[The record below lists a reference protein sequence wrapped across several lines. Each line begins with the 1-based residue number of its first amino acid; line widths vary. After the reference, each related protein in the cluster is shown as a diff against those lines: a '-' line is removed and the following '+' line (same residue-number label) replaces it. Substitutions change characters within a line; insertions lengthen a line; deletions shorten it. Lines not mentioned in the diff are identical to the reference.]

1 MSKTRDN
8 YQLTGGTVE
17 ELKRSLNFLLQRFAD
32 RMDKIEGIRG
42 SPKME
47 ASLNMSDNRI
57 TSLADPIS
65 AADAVS
71 LDDLTQGIDAI
82 VSDSVQVTGAWL
94 FSEVTSFEASIRVY
108 DANGELIHSFEGP
121 T

>member
-8 YQLTGGTVE
+8 YQLTGSTVE
-17 ELKRSLNFLLQRFAD
+17 EVKRSLNFLLQRFAD

-47 ASLNMSDNRI
+47 ASLNMSNNRI
-57 TSLADPIS
+57 TALADPVS
-65 AADAVS
+65 GADAVS
-71 LDDLTQGIDAI
+71 LDDLTEG
-82 VSDSVQVTGAWL
+82 VDSIIADNIQVTGSWL
-94 FSEVTSFEASIRVY
+94 FSDVTRFEAPIRVY
-108 DANGELIHSFEGP
+108 DADGVLIHSFEGP